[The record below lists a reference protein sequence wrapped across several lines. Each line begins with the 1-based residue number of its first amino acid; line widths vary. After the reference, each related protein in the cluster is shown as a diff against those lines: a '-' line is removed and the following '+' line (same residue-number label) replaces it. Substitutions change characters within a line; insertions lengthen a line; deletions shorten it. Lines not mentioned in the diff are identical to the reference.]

1 MMKNVTLKHCY
12 RMENKSCFNLFI
24 ILTFGFLI
32 IVNSFADIG
41 DELVITGDIVNIR
54 IGPSIDTDAMIKL
67 LKDHKVIEIQRQEDW
82 VEIETHRK
90 DIKTGWVHESLVAKV
105 TATTT
110 KPPKQKTLSQR
121 RFEHFMQGFN
131 EYNEIIIKQNGAL
144 YFLEARDKGK
154 GVIDVIATEA
164 WLNAGRE
171 ERGISL
177 NEVFKLWSDV
187 VPVGSPM
194 SVIVFDEQG
203 EQHMVMLR

>member
-1 MMKNVTLKHCY
+1 
-12 RMENKSCFNLFI
+12 MEKKSCFNLFI
-24 ILTFGFLI
+24 ILTFGFLF
-32 IVNSFADIG
+32 IVNSFAEMG
-41 DELVITGDIVNIR
+41 DELVITGDIVNLR
-54 IGPSIDTDAMIKL
+54 TGPSIDTNAPIKL
-67 LKDHKVIEIQRQEDW
+67 LKDHKVIEIQRQDDW
-82 VEIETHRK
+82 VEIKTHRK
-90 DIKTGWVHESLVAKV
+90 DIKTGWVHESLIAKV
-105 TATTT
+105 TATI

-121 RFEHFMQGFN
+121 RFEHFMKGFN
-131 EYNEIIIKQNGAL
+131 EYNEIIIKQNGVL
-144 YFLEARDKGK
+144 YFSGARDKGK

-171 ERGISL
+171 ERGNIL